1 MSLYEFKRNDFFHNV
16 LKTHPI
22 TRFFLYNGETFYN
35 DTVQLSGAFHGT
47 VGHKTAGEISLYEMN
62 VDRPFGQLI
71 YPFVTKDGSRTGFS
85 TISVSDYN
93 SNFAFGDQLTG
104 TYPLTASLT
113 VDRHLANSTRPK
125 IVALQNNLRT
135 YTPHGTHYLYSSS
148 FRDLSKVE
156 LNLCSIPSI
165 FFGSSIKKGSVV
177 LRYYL
182 TGTLLAEARDVRENG
197 ALYQILPETTALGSG
212 SIVGTVMYNEGFVI
226 LTASTDLSNGQYTEE
241 YENNSGSP
249 EQPKW
254 TYFGSHENSN
264 PTSSYTLEF
273 SGTTKTN
280 VLTMLAHA
288 KSGDLNYSN
297 NPTFLDATSSA
308 LMTQGEKTTKR
319 FLESPRPIKN
329 VVSSSYYKEA
339 GAFEKIVYISK
350 IGIYDEDKNL
360 IAIAKTSKP
369 IRKRLNDEYT
379 FKLKLDI

>member
-16 LKTHPI
+16 LKTHPT
-22 TRFFLYNGETFYN
+22 TRFFLYNGNIFYN
-35 DTVQLSGAFHGT
+35 DNIQLSGAFHGT
-47 VGHKTAGEISLYEMN
+47 VGHKTAGEISLYEIN
-62 VDRPFGQLI
+62 VDRPSDQLI

-104 TYPLTASLT
+104 SYPLTASLT

-125 IVALQNNLRT
+125 IVALQNNLRA
-135 YTPHGTHYLYSSS
+135 YTPLGPHFAYSSS
-148 FRDLSKVE
+148 ARDLSKVE

-182 TGTLLAEARDVRENG
+182 TGTLLAEARDVRKNG

-212 SIVGTVMYNEGFVI
+212 SIVGSVMYNEGFVI

-249 EQPKW
+249 EKPQW

-280 VLTMLAHA
+280 VLTMMAHA
-288 KSGDLNYSN
+288 KSGYLNYSN
-297 NPTFLDATSSA
+297 NPTFVDSTSTLSMTEGVISA
-308 LMTQGEKTTKR
+308 RRYHEQ
-319 FLESPRPIKN
+319 PRTIKN
-329 VVSSSYYKEA
+329 IVSSSYYQQAET
-339 GAFEKIVYISK
+339 FEKIVYISK
-350 IGIYDEDKNL
+350 IGIYDENKNL